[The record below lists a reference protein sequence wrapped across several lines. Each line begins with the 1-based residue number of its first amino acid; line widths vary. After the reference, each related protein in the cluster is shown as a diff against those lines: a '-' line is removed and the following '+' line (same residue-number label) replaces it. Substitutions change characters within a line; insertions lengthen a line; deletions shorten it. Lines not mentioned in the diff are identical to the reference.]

1 MKGIQKLMIVILIVI
16 VVLVIAI
23 LQLLNMTTENEITE
37 EPDIHLTID
46 TDYIAMVQDYN
57 IFREVENCVENY
69 INFSVDKNEEA
80 LEALTDE
87 ENTKQIQ
94 LEYSNYKTFQAKRMY
109 QRENNDTVNTFFVYG
124 MLNDEKTIRDK
135 YEEGRYNIEE
145 LYIIV
150 HLDMRNKTFLIIP
163 NAKDYFSINEDG
175 SLSIN
180 ENMNLTREEIEK
192 NAYNT
197 YVSNNET
204 EQDKVYRYFQDYINN
219 FLYNLQLAYDYIDD
233 EYKEQRFPSLE
244 LYKQYRDNDNFV
256 DKRAIQNYRID
267 TNGDNVKYICED
279 QYGNIY
285 SFEEIAIMQYKI
297 QLDEYTLGSQKWT
310 EEYANLESL
319 NKAIVDIEKFFE
331 MINMQDYTSAYEV
344 LDATFKQNYFSTQ
357 QQFEEYIRGKFF
369 SYNNVTYNSYTEPVT
384 NLYSFSLT
392 ISDKAEEKQETIDFN
407 VIMQLLDG
415 TDFVMSFEVE

>member
-23 LQLLNMTTENEITE
+23 LLLLNMTTENEITE

-369 SYNNVTYNSYTEPVT
+369 RYNNVTYNSYTEPVT

>member
-23 LQLLNMTTENEITE
+23 LLLLNMTTENEITE

-357 QQFEEYIRGKFF
+357 QQFEEYIRGEFF
-369 SYNNVTYNSYTEPVT
+369 RYNNVTYNSYTEPVT